1 MCRSNPIESARH
13 YNPKTNHLASD
24 LHVGPIEPVLAMGLD
39 PLLQDP
45 LELSQKELQEL
56 TAFVSQA
63 LLDPKVFDFC
73 TLVPKRVPSGLPLQQ
88 FQGCED
94 H

>member
-1 MCRSNPIESARH
+1 
-13 YNPKTNHLASD
+13 
-24 LHVGPIEPVLAMGLD
+24 VGPIEPVLAMDVD

-45 LELSQKELQEL
+45 LQLSKKELHEL
-56 TAFVSQA
+56 TVFVSQA

-73 TLVPKRVPSGLPLQQ
+73 KLVPQRVPSGLPLQK

-94 H
+94 D